1 MPPMKKNR
9 RNIANWKQRATLVLV
24 IFFCMLIS
32 SAEHLTVLQ
41 QQSENQKEV
50 QKLPESQ
57 TETET
62 FLSIAVDAV
71 VPFVTVLAQQVFYLI
86 YENIKFENPVT
97 FLLDFNLPYNLPFWE
112 ILFERIISTNAP

>member
-1 MPPMKKNR
+1 MKKNR